1 MRKLL
6 YFVILIALTGTQAC
20 DDGFSPFVT
29 DIEVNSIADFL
40 LQNETEYSYFIKL
53 AEHGKLMDALDTYN
67 PYGNSYT
74 LFLPRNVAFEKFF
87 ANNPSFSNLDD
98 LLNDLDY
105 TRTLVRLHVL
115 NMEIHSTD
123 FPFGALPSLTLSG
136 NTLTVNFL
144 LGADS
149 TTYLINNLA
158 PISIR
163 NIPARN
169 GYIHVLEEVLEPVVL
184 SGFEWL
190 KLNPDYSILTE
201 VFEITN
207 IKDRM
212 GVPDQGNE
220 NDHVANYYTLWAE
233 ADSIF
238 FKDGIY
244 SLQDL
249 IEKVSPNSSD
259 YTEEDNPLYQFAAYH
274 IMEGVHFL
282 DAFEGTR
289 NYNTFGSLPV
299 RISAAARLRINN
311 DPNFHVFD
319 TIVSD
324 TDTTYI
330 SFLEPLYNFSNV
342 LTVNGALHFLNH
354 VLYAY
359 RPPAAA
365 LRFEFYEEPVI
376 NSLRNISN
384 THIITRQTS
393 LSLISWDG
401 PDQFIYYKAVPG
413 VTERAENRDYLQI
426 EGDFTIHYQI
436 PRILP
441 GRYLIVLR
449 ANSNNSDNAI
459 VEVLI
464 DNNKIGGNVN
474 LTTGAT
480 GGQPYRIASL
490 GTVEFINYE
499 PHQVTVRSV
508 LPGIF
513 TWDYIEFIPN

>member
-1 MRKLL
+1 MRKLV
-6 YFVILIALTGTQAC
+6 YFLILLTIAGTQAC
-20 DDGFSPFVT
+20 EEDFSPFVT
-29 DIEVNSIADFL
+29 DIEENSIADFL
-40 LQNETEYSYFIKL
+40 LQNETEYSYFIRL
-53 AEHGKLMDALDTYN
+53 AEHGKLMDALDSYN
-67 PYGNSYT
+67 PHGNSYT
-74 LFLPRNVAFEKFF
+74 LFLPQNAAFEKFF
-87 ANNPSFSNLDD
+87 AKNPSFNNLDD
-98 LLNDLDY
+98 LLNDPDY
-105 TRTLVRLHVL
+105 TRVLVRFHVL
-115 NMEIHSTD
+115 NIEIRSND

-136 NTLTVNFL
+136 NILTVGFL
-144 LGADS
+144 PGTDS

-158 PISIR
+158 PIRIR

-184 SGFEWL
+184 SSFEWL

-212 GVPDQGNE
+212 GVTVQGNE
-220 NDHVANYYTLWAE
+220 GEQVVNNYTLWAE

-238 FKDGIY
+238 YKDGIY

-249 IEKVSPNSSD
+249 IEEVSPNNSN
-259 YTEEDNPLYQFAAYH
+259 YTDEDNPLYQFAAYH
-274 IMEGVHFL
+274 IMEGVYFL
-282 DAFEGTR
+282 DAFEGTQ
-289 NYNTFGSLPV
+289 NYNTFGVLPI
-299 RISAAARLRINN
+299 RITAAARLRINN

-319 TIVSD
+319 TIASV

-330 SFLEPLYNFSNV
+330 NFLEPLYNFSNL
-342 LTVNGALHFLNH
+342 LTVNGAIHFLNH
-354 VLYAY
+354 VLFSY
-359 RPPAAA
+359 RPPAAT

-393 LSLISWDG
+393 LSLISWEG
-401 PDQFIYYKAVPG
+401 PDQFLYYKAVPG
-413 VTERAENRDYLQI
+413 VTERANNRDYLLI
-426 EGDFTIHYQI
+426 EGDFTIRYQT

-441 GRYLIVLR
+441 GRYQMVLR
-449 ANSNNSDNAI
+449 ANSNNPDNAI

-464 DNNKIGGNVN
+464 DGNKIGGNVN
-474 LTTGAT
+474 LTAGAT

-499 PHQVTVRSV
+499 PHQLTVRSV
-508 LPGIF
+508 LPGIL
-513 TWDYIEFIPN
+513 TWDYIEFRPN